1 MILTNPS
8 LLLNLIR
15 NGFAPIEVL
24 YEMSQIKIFL
34 LFYLSNFSSNKM
46 LLKSISVFQ
55 NLIISSK

>member
-24 YEMSQIKIFL
+24 YEMLQIKIFL
-34 LFYLSNFSSNKM
+34 LFSLSNFSSNKM